1 METDNHE
8 QTSVEFESKIRNYS
22 LTNCDCKWSQL
33 YINMSVIL
41 PNDMYVCSS
50 IGYVI
55 FLLTLYIS
63 VYMSCLCDVFVDAI

>member
-8 QTSVEFESKIRNYS
+8 QTAVEFESKIRNYS
-22 LTNCDCKWSQL
+22 LTNCDWKWSQF
-33 YINMSVIL
+33 YVNMSVIL
-41 PNDMYVCSS
+41 TNDMYVCSL

-63 VYMSCLCDVFVDAI
+63 V

>member
-22 LTNCDCKWSQL
+22 LTNCDCQWSQL
-33 YINMSVIL
+33 YVNMSVRL
-41 PNDMYVCSS
+41 PNDMYICSL

-55 FLLTLYIS
+55 FLFTLYIS
-63 VYMSCLCDVFVDAI
+63 V